1 MPKLISK
8 LSISALILLQVF
20 TLAGCGN
27 TAEVTQAD
35 YIPKVK
41 TVTVAAGL
49 SSEIQTTGEIQAQ
62 KSVNLTAEVKAN
74 VVKVF
79 VKNGD
84 SVAANQI
91 LATLSSDSVSTSVS
105 TAQSAYSNAS
115 SGVTQT
121 GLSVEKNIEA
131 ARIALSTVEIN
142 LANTLNQT
150 TAFRRQAEEALNS
163 AKLNSSLSSSA
174 AETSLENSIRNA
186 QPTAQNAVA
195 KCDEI
200 VGVSEIYK
208 YSNDTFED
216 SLGAFKNTT
225 KPAAETAISNALNA
239 LLVDPTDYASARS
252 LLSKAESAATATI
265 DLLNNSTTGST
276 LTQTALSG
284 YIASITGQLATIRGA
299 ISSLDS
305 AKRGL
310 ESAQQ
315 SSDGQSQ
322 TVISAQA
329 NYEATLAQINSSEAA
344 AKRAVESAKA
354 ALASAERGAALN
366 QVGAKSSLDAA
377 RGGLQQAVITAD
389 KLTIR
394 APFAGKVSG
403 VSVEAGDE
411 VNVGSS
417 LATVE
422 DPSNLKIVANLSGNE
437 IRKVQLGGLVKFGSS
452 SSATITSIAP
462 SADPLTKKYK
472 VEIATRNPYLKPGE
486 FLKLHFQ
493 LGEVAKNDQR
503 IFLPL
508 TAINILTSGDSVW
521 KVVEK
526 KAVKTPVALGD
537 IEGEYVEILS
547 GVSFGDEVIVEGG
560 RILDLDKDNL
570 PVEVSA

>member
-1 MPKLISK
+1 MRKLISQVGV
-8 LSISALILLQVF
+8 SVLILLQIF
-20 TLAGCGN
+20 TLAGCGES
-27 TAEVTQAD
+27 TEVTETE

-41 TVTVAAGL
+41 TLEVAAGI

-62 KSVNLTAEVKAN
+62 KSVNLTAEVKAD

-84 SVAANQI
+84 NVAANQI

-131 ARIALSTVEIN
+131 ARIALSTAEIN

-150 TAFRRQAEEALNS
+150 AASRRQAEEALNS

-186 QPTAQNAVA
+186 APTAQNAVA

-225 KPAAETAISNALNA
+225 KSAAEKAVSAALSA
-239 LLVDPTDYASARS
+239 LLVEPTDYTSARS
-252 LLSKAESAATATI
+252 LLIAAESAATTTI

-299 ISSLDS
+299 ISSIDS

-315 SSDGQSQ
+315 NSDGQSQ

-377 RGGLQQAVITAD
+377 RGGLQQAVIAAD

-411 VNVGSS
+411 INVGSS
-417 LATVE
+417 IATVE
-422 DPSNLKIVANLSGNE
+422 DPSNLKIVANLSGSE
-437 IRKVQLGGLVKFGSS
+437 IRKVQVGGLVKFGSS

-472 VEIATRNPYLKPGE
+472 VEISTKNPYLKPGE

-493 LGEVAKNDQR
+493 LGEVAKNDKR

-508 TAINILTSGDSVW
+508 TAINILSSGDSVW
-521 KVVEK
+521 KVVEG
-526 KAVKTPVALGD
+526 KAVKTPVVLGD

-547 GVSFGDEVIVEGG
+547 GLSFGDEIIVEGG